1 MKTTRLS
8 LSNSSVLLASTP
20 RRHIVVICTSV
31 FLCMCVCEGE
41 GEGEVS
47 TSELLRLALGT
58 HKVGEAQHFVLAI
71 RRTRADEL
79 HARRLLVLLYMHSL
93 LFDELCV
100 FWCVWIGS

>member
-1 MKTTRLS
+1 
-8 LSNSSVLLASTP
+8 
-20 RRHIVVICTSV
+20 
-31 FLCMCVCEGE
+31 MCVCEGE